1 MYIYTFRFIVR
12 ENIHSNSSFLFHSPV
27 GAKNKISL
35 YKLYIFAIIF
45 ANIKNYSYICTNNS
59 KGNPS
64 SL

>member
-1 MYIYTFRFIVR
+1 MAIK
-12 ENIHSNSSFLFHSPV
+12 NIISNLSFLFHSPV

-45 ANIKNYSYICTNNS
+45 ANIKKYSYICTNNS

>member
-1 MYIYTFRFIVR
+1 MYIYTFRFIATK
-12 ENIHSNSSFLFHSPV
+12 NIISNLSSLFHSPV